1 MERIELMLWKACMIG
16 AAILALLIIIKLIK
30 YRLGGERGKGLFKVE
45 NSSVHT
51 LKGSGL
57 AKSKHPE
64 GFIFGNKGSNKVY
77 LKNTEEGHITVFGG
91 SGKGKT
97 AALLIPSL
105 RAWNSPFFAID
116 ISGDI
121 SKNVEIPYDKK
132 IVLEP
137 ENPTDSAT
145 YNVLYF
151 ADKAENPDEKRE
163 KIEELVMLIVEI
175 PQNANDTQLYFLST
189 ARKIF
194 LACMLG
200 FYDIGMDFTEIC
212 KTIYFNSITEL
223 VDMIAATGN
232 ALAVGY
238 IKPLLDENEKNV
250 AGAKNTL
257 NGKIKLFADNSNM
270 EKILTRD
277 SNGYPGRNFN
287 PTMLEEK
294 RVFLK
299 VSDVKQEFYNPF
311 IHIVVAQL
319 LDYISSRKY
328 NQDKDERIL
337 IAIDEFAS
345 IGYLNVLSPF
355 RKFRKNGANLCI
367 LTQSLADIDLVY
379 SEKER
384 KVILDNSNYIVVLS
398 ATDNSTREYFSSLIG
413 KETVEKKST
422 SSGKGGTS
430 TSISTQKEYVI
441 EPEYWK
447 KLGERLVVI
456 HSSGYI
462 KLQKNFYF
470 KK

>member
-1 MERIELMLWKACMIG
+1 MEKIELLLWKACIIG
-16 AAILALLIIIKLIK
+16 AFILATLIILKLIK
-30 YRLGGERGKGLFKVE
+30 NRLIGEGKGLFMTSKG
-45 NSSVHT
+45 ST

-57 AKSKHPE
+57 LKEKSPK
-64 GFIFGNKGSNKVY
+64 GFIFGKKGKSKVY

-97 AALLIPSL
+97 SALLIPSL
-105 RAWNSPFFAID
+105 RAWNSPFFVID

-121 SKNVEIPYDKK
+121 SKNVEIEKEKK
-132 IVLEP
+132 IILEP
-137 ENPTDSAT
+137 ENPLSSAT
-145 YNVLYF
+145 YNVFYF
-151 ADKAENPDEKRE
+151 ADKADGEDEKRE
-163 KIEELVMLIVEI
+163 EIEELVMLIIEI
-175 PQNANDTQLYFLST
+175 PKNANDTQMYFLST
-189 ARKIF
+189 ARKIL
-194 LACMLG
+194 LASMLA
-200 FYDIGMDFTEIC
+200 FYDIGMDFPEIC
-212 KTIYFNSITEL
+212 RAVYFNSITEL
-223 VDMIAATGN
+223 VSMIDASGN
-232 ALAVGY
+232 KLALGY

-250 AGAKNTL
+250 SGAKNTL

-277 SNGYPGRNFN
+277 DRGFSGSSFN
-287 PTMLEEK
+287 PTMLNEK

-299 VSDVKQEFYNPF
+299 VSDEKQEFYNPF
-311 IHIVVAQL
+311 INIVIAQIL
-319 LDYISSRKY
+319 SYIGSRKY
-328 NQDKDERIL
+328 EPGIDERIL

-413 KETVEKKST
+413 KVNVEKKST

-430 TSISTQKEYVI
+430 TSRSMQREYAI

-447 KLGERLVVI
+447 NLKENIVVI
-456 HSSGYI
+456 HPNGYL
-462 KLQKNFYF
+462 KLKKNFYF
-470 KK
+470 NE